1 MHARRSFL
9 KRFVVWT
16 AVPVLLLTLYVA
28 GAPIV
33 LALADRH
40 YQPALPF
47 LDAFYSPLQ
56 LYVTHPE
63 IPGSRTYNEYGL
75 WCLNLFRDEMM
86 IYDSVPIPA
95 EPILP

>member
-1 MHARRSFL
+1 MQTRRRTW
-9 KRFVVWT
+9 KHIAVWT
-16 AVPVLLLTLYVA
+16 AAPALLLAMYVA

-47 LDAFYSPLQ
+47 LDAVYSPLQ
-56 LYVTHPE
+56 LYVSHPE
-63 IPGSRTYNEYGL
+63 IPGSRAYNEYGL

-95 EPILP
+95 QPVLP